1 MSVLNRYEIERRLA
15 RVLGRDMH
23 SELGRL
29 LDYLGDPPRLENIP
43 PEYWQSGWRS
53 IQRDVEPVLLD
64 VYLTQATNI
73 MMNVGIGISLDNIN
87 HQAVN
92 WARSHTE
99 EVLRGMWRGRQD
111 ITAEM
116 LSGTRQVGEIIG
128 QGYEEGLT
136 IREISQRLQPLYSPV
151 RAEMIAVTETTR
163 AVVEGE
169 RAYVEQL
176 ERETGQK
183 MIPIWL
189 TAEDDKTCPIC
200 KRRENKPITNNE
212 FPPAHPRCRCGV
224 GWEFPK
230 ETTSGM
236 PDVDQDYKDTG
247 PSVVDAL
254 NAKTGREFSGTLFRG
269 IEPNIQDR
277 INRTPSQYAVGEY
290 WTPSRTVAETYG
302 TQIIEQYTTIKNP
315 YVFQLSGKDAYYN
328 ELIKEFGTRNP
339 QEITNA
345 LLRKGYDG
353 LIVKGVPFNRGEIG
367 FDNTVEIILF
377 KGSH

>member
-23 SELGRL
+23 SELGKL

-43 PEYWQSGWRS
+43 PEYWQGGWRS

-73 MMNVGIGISLDNIN
+73 MMNVGIGISLDNIK

-99 EVLRGMWRGRQD
+99 EVLRGRWRGRQD

-151 RAEMIAVTETTR
+151 RAEMIAVTETPR

-176 ERETGQK
+176 ERETGQR
-183 MIPIWL
+183 MVPIWL

-200 KRRENKPITNNE
+200 KRRENKPITNNV

-230 ETTSGM
+230 EQ
-236 PDVDQDYKDTG
+236 P
-247 PSVVDAL
+247 
-254 NAKTGREFSGTLFRG
+254 
-269 IEPNIQDR
+269 
-277 INRTPSQYAVGEY
+277 
-290 WTPSRTVAETYG
+290 
-302 TQIIEQYTTIKNP
+302 
-315 YVFQLSGKDAYYN
+315 
-328 ELIKEFGTRNP
+328 
-339 QEITNA
+339 
-345 LLRKGYDG
+345 
-353 LIVKGVPFNRGEIG
+353 
-367 FDNTVEIILF
+367 
-377 KGSH
+377 

>member
-23 SELGRL
+23 SELGKL

-43 PEYWQSGWRS
+43 PEYWQGGWRS

-176 ERETGQK
+176 ERETGQR
-183 MIPIWL
+183 MVPIWL

-230 ETTSGM
+230 EQ
-236 PDVDQDYKDTG
+236 P
-247 PSVVDAL
+247 
-254 NAKTGREFSGTLFRG
+254 
-269 IEPNIQDR
+269 
-277 INRTPSQYAVGEY
+277 
-290 WTPSRTVAETYG
+290 
-302 TQIIEQYTTIKNP
+302 
-315 YVFQLSGKDAYYN
+315 
-328 ELIKEFGTRNP
+328 
-339 QEITNA
+339 
-345 LLRKGYDG
+345 
-353 LIVKGVPFNRGEIG
+353 
-367 FDNTVEIILF
+367 
-377 KGSH
+377 